1 MIIPPSDHTATRLA
15 SVGMPGWLRS
25 EQVAGL
31 DRNRW
36 LTSSE
41 SAIIEHAIWLYQCC
55 SLSLREV
62 ELIQAARGVVVSCES
77 IREWDLRLGRLFANA
92 PKRRRPRPGDKW
104 FLDGTVNLIGRKR
117 NEMSWPSGLP
127 TRCAS
132 AWKKGSDS
140 NSVQVHGDLR
150 W

>member
-1 MIIPPSDHTATRLA
+1 LNIGFPALS
-15 SVGMPGWLRS
+15 GWLAAPVRHGSLLGMTISPNPYRS
-25 EQVAGL
+25 FRFPAE
-31 DRNRW
+31 
-36 LTSSE
+36 
-41 SAIIEHAIWLYQCC
+41 IIEHAIWLYQCC

-77 IREWDLRLGRLFANA
+77 IREWGLRLGRLFANA

-132 AWKKGSDS
+132 AWKKLRLKLGAGSRRFTL
-140 NSVQVHGDLR
+140 VR
-150 W
+150 